1 MIIIAVLQTSSR
13 IWAQDYCEEIQLEV
27 RVVLKL
33 RGTGFQVQ
41 RYNHAALCLVYIS
54 P

>member
-1 MIIIAVLQTSSR
+1 MIIFAVLQTWSK
-13 IWAQDYCEEIQLEV
+13 IWPEDYCEEIQLEV

-33 RGTGFQVQ
+33 RGTWFQVQ